1 MNEYTEQTGGLSE
14 LDKIKKPK
22 TLSDRIK
29 GIIELHSKSPNTPGL
44 TNSSPLYAAGCNV
57 HNIWR
62 RMGFFKEFENQLLAA
77 FYEGERKSP
86 SIGEIS
92 LWQELVTILRAR
104 ANLPDTTD
112 FLETFAEDCR
122 LVADEIEK
130 EVQAVK
136 DAKL

>member
-1 MNEYTEQTGGLSE
+1 MNEYTEQTGELSE
-14 LDKIKKPK
+14 LAKIKKPK
-22 TLSDRIK
+22 KLSDRIK
-29 GIIELHSKSPNTPGL
+29 GIIELHSKLPNTPGL
-44 TNSSPLYAAGCNV
+44 TKSSSLLAVGRDV
-57 HNIWR
+57 HSVW

-77 FYEGERKSP
+77 FYEGQRKSP
-86 SIGEIS
+86 FGGEIS

-104 ANLPDTTD
+104 ANLSDTTD

-130 EVQAVK
+130 EAQAVK

>member
-1 MNEYTEQTGGLSE
+1 MNEHTEQTGGLSE
-14 LDKIKKPK
+14 LAKTKKPK
-22 TLSDRIK
+22 AFSDKIK
-29 GIIELHSKSPNTPGL
+29 GIIELHSKLPNTPGL
-44 TNSSPLYAAGCNV
+44 TKSSSLLAAGRDV
-57 HNIWR
+57 HSVW

-77 FYEGERKSP
+77 FYEGQRKSP
-86 SIGEIS
+86 FGGEIS

-104 ANLPDTTD
+104 ANLSDTTD